1 MRSISAIIFNPA
13 LLHFLVII
21 GLLNLGANLLHW
33 FGVADLDLAR
43 ASEVSAMG
51 FVIAVIYTAIFER
64 NAARPK

>member
-1 MRSISAIIFNPA
+1 MRSFSAVIFNPA
-13 LLHFLVII
+13 QLHFLVII
-21 GLLNLGANLLHW
+21 GVLNLGANLLHW

-64 NAARPK
+64 GTAQP